1 MLGPL
6 TIFKRLLSVA
16 LTLARYDVLF
26 LFEQL
31 GIAPGVVFLARIV
44 PVGRVRGIKKMRPGQ
59 RLARALHE
67 LGPTAIKLGQA
78 LSTRPDLMGEEIAE
92 DLSELQDSLPPFSG
106 KEARQI
112 IEEDLGGPIEQF
124 FSEFDDQAVA
134 AASIAQVHFAKTTS
148 GEEVAVKVLRPNIRR
163 AFKADFQLME
173 TIAHWVE
180 RARPDLSRLKLSESV
195 KTLKGTV
202 RFEMDLRF
210 EAAAADEMRENFKN
224 DDYFYIPEVK
234 WPYCAKR
241 VLVLERIRGVN
252 VDEIEKI
259 REQGHNPNDILE
271 KASNAFFNMV
281 FRDGFFHADLHPGNM
296 FVMEDGT
303 LAAVDF
309 GITGRLDHTT
319 QRHLGELLLAFI
331 TRDYKGVAKVHFEAG
346 WVPMN
351 QSLEL
356 FTQAARSIAEP
367 IMGLAQNEISMARLL
382 AQLFEVTEYFS
393 METQPQLIQLQKT
406 MLIAEGVGR
415 NLNPNVNMW
424 FLAEPFIESWMR
436 ENLGPKARIKALGD
450 ETRDTL
456 MRLPRIV
463 ANIEE
468 ALEDIGKNGLKLDT
482 SNGRPQKPAFD
493 LGWVGWCVALGLGI
507 ALLVHYL
514 D

>member
-1 MLGPL
+1 MLRSL
-6 TIFKRLLSVA
+6 TILKRLMSVA

-31 GIAPGVVFLARIV
+31 GIAPVVVFTARLV
-44 PVGRVRGIKKMRPGQ
+44 PVGRVRGIKGMRPGQ
-59 RLARALHE
+59 RLARAMHD

-92 DLSELQDSLPPFSG
+92 DLTELQDRLPPFPG
-106 KEARQI
+106 KEARRI
-112 IEEDLGGPIEQF
+112 ISEDLGCTIDEC
-124 FSEFDDQAVA
+124 FSEFDDEAVA
-134 AASIAQVHFAKTTS
+134 AASIAQVHFAKTID

-163 AFKADFQLME
+163 DFKADFRLME
-173 TIAHWVE
+173 TIAQWVE
-180 RARPDLSRLKLSESV
+180 RARPDLLRLKLVESV
-195 KTLKGTV
+195 KSLEDTV

-241 VLVLERIRGVN
+241 VMVLERVHGLN
-252 VDEIEKI
+252 VDEVEELKKA
-259 REQGHNPNDILE
+259 GHNPNDILE
-271 KASNAFFNMV
+271 KASTAFFNMV
-281 FRDGFFHADLHPGNM
+281 FRDGFFHADMHPGNM
-296 FVMEDGT
+296 FVLDNGT

-309 GITGRLDHTT
+309 GITGRLDHAT
-319 QRHLGELLLAFI
+319 QRHLGELLLSFI
-331 TRDYKGVAKVHFEAG
+331 TRDYKRAAEVHFEAG

-351 QSLEL
+351 QSVEL

-367 IMGLAQNEISMARLL
+367 IMGLPQNDISMARLL

-424 FLAEPFIESWMR
+424 FLAEPYIESWMR
-436 ENLGPKARIKALGD
+436 QNLGPQARLKTAAV
-450 ETRDTL
+450 ETRETL
-456 MRLPRIV
+456 MRLPRIA

-468 ALEDIGKNGLKLDT
+468 RLDDIGRNGLKLDT
-482 SNGRPQKPAFD
+482 GRRTSPRSGAGTW
-493 LGWVGWCVALGLGI
+493 LGWLVAVGLGI
-507 ALLVHYL
+507 ALIAEYL

>member
-1 MLGPL
+1 MLHHL
-6 TIFKRLLSVA
+6 AILKRLMSVA
-16 LTLARYDVLF
+16 LTLARHDVLF
-26 LFEQL
+26 LLEQL
-31 GIAPGVVFLARIV
+31 GIAPTIVFLARII
-44 PVGRVRGIKKMRPGQ
+44 PVGRVRGIRKMRPGQ
-59 RLARALHE
+59 RLARALHD

-78 LSTRPDLMGEEIAE
+78 LSTRPDVMGDEIAE
-92 DLSELQDSLPPFSG
+92 DLTELQDRLPPFSG
-106 KEARQI
+106 QQARKI
-112 IEEDLGGPIEQF
+112 IEEDLGGPLENF
-124 FSEFDDQAVA
+124 FSEFDDAAVA
-134 AASIAQVHFAKTTS
+134 AASIAQVHFAKTIS

-163 AFKADFQLME
+163 AFKEDFRLMN
-173 TIAHWVE
+173 TLARLVE
-180 RARPDLSRLKLSESV
+180 RARPDLARLKISESV
-195 KTLKGTV
+195 TELENTV

-210 EAAAADEMRENFKN
+210 EAAAADEMRENFKD

-241 VLVLERIRGVN
+241 VMVLERIHGLN
-252 VDEIEKI
+252 VDEPQKLIAA
-259 REQGHNPNDILE
+259 GHDPSKILE
-271 KASNAFFNMV
+271 HASNAFFNMV

-296 FVMEDGT
+296 FVMADGR

-331 TRDYKGVAKVHFEAG
+331 TRDYKRVAEVHFEAG

-351 QSLEL
+351 QSVEL

-367 IMGLAQNEISMARLL
+367 IMGLAQSEISMARLL

-424 FLAEPFIESWMR
+424 FLAEPFIEKWMR
-436 ENLGPKARIKALGD
+436 QNLGPQARVKAVAY
-450 ETRDTL
+450 ETRETL
-456 MRLPRIV
+456 LRLPRII

-468 ALEDIGKNGLKLDT
+468 ALEDVSQNGVKLNM
-482 SNGRPQKPAFD
+482 SKPESKSLSLAGW
-493 LGWVGWCVALGLGI
+493 LGWIVALGLGI
-507 ALLVHYL
+507 TLILEQVL
-514 D
+514 

>member
-1 MLGPL
+1 MFRSL
-6 TIFKRLLSVA
+6 TILKRLMSVA

-31 GIAPGVVFLARIV
+31 GIAPVIVFMARLV
-44 PVGRVRGIKKMRPGQ
+44 PVGRVRGIKQMRPGQ
-59 RLARALHE
+59 RLARALHD

-78 LSTRPDLMGEEIAE
+78 LSTRPDVMGDEIAD
-92 DLSELQDSLPPFSG
+92 DLTELQDRLPPFSG
-106 KEARQI
+106 KEARRI
-112 IEEDLGGPIEQF
+112 IEEDLGGPVEKF
-124 FSEFDDQAVA
+124 FSEFDDEAVA
-134 AASIAQVHFAKTTS
+134 AASIAQVHFAKTIE

-163 AFKADFQLME
+163 DFKADFHLMS
-173 TIAHWVE
+173 TIAQWVE
-180 RARPDLSRLKLSESV
+180 RARPDLMRLKLVESV
-195 KTLKGTV
+195 QALEDTV

-210 EAAAADEMRENFKN
+210 EAAAADEMRENFKD

-241 VLVLERIRGVN
+241 VMVLERIHGLN
-252 VDEIEKI
+252 VDEIDELNKA
-259 REQGHNPNDILE
+259 GHNPNDILE
-271 KASNAFFNMV
+271 KASMAFFNMV

-296 FVMEDGT
+296 FVLNDGR

-309 GITGRLDHTT
+309 GITGRLDHAT
-319 QRHLGELLLAFI
+319 QRHLGELLLSFI
-331 TRDYKGVAKVHFEAG
+331 TRDYKRCAEVHFEAG

-351 QSLEL
+351 QSVEL

-367 IMGLAQNEISMARLL
+367 IMGLPQNEISMARLL
-382 AQLFEVTEYFS
+382 AQLFEVTEYFA

-424 FLAEPFIESWMR
+424 FLAEPFIERWMR
-436 ENLGPKARIKALGD
+436 ENLGPQARVKAVAS

-456 MRLPRIV
+456 LRLPRII

-468 ALEDIGKNGLKLDT
+468 RLDDIGKNGLKLDT
-482 SNGRPQKPAFD
+482 GKRPGVRHTGFNWM
-493 LGWVGWCVALGLGI
+493 GWVIALGLAA
-507 ALLVHYL
+507 ALIVEYL

>member
-1 MLGPL
+1 MLRSL
-6 TIFKRLLSVA
+6 TILKRLLSVA

-26 LFEQL
+26 MFERM
-31 GIAPGVVFLARIV
+31 GITPGVVLLARLI
-44 PVGRVRGIKKMRPGQ
+44 PVGRARGVKHMRPGQ
-59 RLARALHE
+59 RLARALHD

-78 LSTRPDLMGEEIAE
+78 MSTRPDVMGEEIAE
-92 DLSELQDSLPPFSG
+92 DLTELQDRLPPFPG
-106 KEARQI
+106 KEARRI

-124 FSEFDDQAVA
+124 FSDFDDEAVA
-134 AASIAQVHFAKTTS
+134 AASIAQVHFAKTID
-148 GEEVAVKVLRPNIRR
+148 GEEVAVKVLRPSIRR

-173 TIAHWVE
+173 TIAEWVE
-180 RARPDLSRLKLSESV
+180 RARPDLQRLKMVESV
-195 KTLKGTV
+195 KALQDTV

-210 EAAAADEMRENFKN
+210 EAAAADEMRENFKD

-241 VLVLERIRGVN
+241 VMVLERLHGLN
-252 VDEIEKI
+252 VDEPEKLIEA
-259 REQGHNPNDILE
+259 GHNPNQILE
-271 KASNAFFNMV
+271 QASNAFFNMV
-281 FRDGFFHADLHPGNM
+281 FRDGFFHADLHPGNL
-296 FVMEDGT
+296 FVLPDGR

-331 TRDYKGVAKVHFEAG
+331 TRDYRRVAEVHFEAG

-351 QSLEL
+351 QSVEL

-367 IMGLAQNEISMARLL
+367 IMGLPQNEISMARLL

-424 FLAEPFIESWMR
+424 FLAEPFIEKWMR
-436 ENLGPKARIKALGD
+436 KNLGPQARVKAVAE

-456 MRLPRIV
+456 LRLPRIV

-468 ALEDIGKNGLKLDT
+468 TLQDVSQNGLKLDT
-482 SNGRPQKPAFD
+482 GRNRTGYRSFTGW
-493 LGWVGWCVALGLGI
+493 LGWIVALGLG
-507 ALLVHYL
+507 ATLLIDL
-514 D
+514 LT